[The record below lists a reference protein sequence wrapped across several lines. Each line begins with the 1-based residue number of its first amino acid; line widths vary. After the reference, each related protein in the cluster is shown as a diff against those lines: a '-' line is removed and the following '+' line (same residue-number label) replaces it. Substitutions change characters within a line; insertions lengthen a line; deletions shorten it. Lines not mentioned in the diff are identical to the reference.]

1 MNPNKL
7 KEIRRK
13 NSVTQNM
20 LANLLN
26 VSQQT
31 ISCWENG
38 GLFQNRITCKK
49 WRIIFKFL
57 RKKFFTPYITKKI
70 SF

>member
-38 GLFQNRITCKK
+38 MVIPKPYYMQKMEDYFQVPKEE
-49 WRIIFKFL
+49 IFYTLYYQK
-57 RKKFFTPYITKKI
+57 
-70 SF
+70 S